1 MSAALVARDAA
12 PRVCPRSGLALDER
26 MSQWHT
32 ESCEVCG
39 TKANLRRRSRHG
51 EDGWSYYYRCRTCC
65 GLRVARAR
73 ERGSIVAHGVPY
85 ELDEAVKRFVA
96 EHPGGATLDEVGVAF
111 GVSRERIRQI
121 ENAAL
126 AKLRRRLE
134 LGLGLRRGD
143 L

>member
-1 MSAALVARDAA
+1 MSAQPRRFALPAGDL
-12 PRVCPRSGLALDER
+12 PSDEK
-26 MSQWHT
+26 
-32 ESCEVCG
+32 SCEVCG
-39 TKANLRRRSRHG
+39 TEANLRRQSRRA

-65 GLRVARAR
+65 GLRVARPR

-85 ELDEAVKRFVA
+85 ELDEAVKRFVD
-96 EHPGGATLDEVGVAF
+96 EHPSGATLEEVGVAF

-121 ENAAL
+121 ESVAL

-134 LGLGLRRGD
+134 LGLGLQRGD